1 MQFFMF
7 IVYMDFL
14 SRPISSSY
22 HVAYRTPRAS
32 TTAHYVEA
40 ELLSVGLLGLL
51 SFFFF
56 FTNFHVCCKCHHE
69 KLNAFFLSMKFPN
82 GCNF

>member
-1 MQFFMF
+1 MF

-22 HVAYRTPRAS
+22 HVAYRTPWAS

-56 FTNFHVCCKCHHE
+56 
-69 KLNAFFLSMKFPN
+69 LQISMFVVN
-82 GCNF
+82 VTMRN

>member
-1 MQFFMF
+1 MF

-51 SFFFF
+51 YI
-56 FTNFHVCCKCHHE
+56 
-69 KLNAFFLSMKFPN
+69 FLQISMYVAN
-82 GCNF
+82 VTMRN

>member
-1 MQFFMF
+1 MF

-51 SFFFF
+51 SF
-56 FTNFHVCCKCHHE
+56 
-69 KLNAFFLSMKFPN
+69 LFLQISMFVVN
-82 GCNF
+82 VTMRN

>member
-22 HVAYRTPRAS
+22 HVAYRTPWAS
-32 TTAHYVEA
+32 TTAHYLEA

-51 SFFFF
+51 YFFY
-56 FTNFHVCCKCHHE
+56 
-69 KLNAFFLSMKFPN
+69 KFP
-82 GCNF
+82 CMLQMSP